1 MLGAVMLCLLV
12 SGGYAYDETY
22 EKAARHFKGREYK
35 KAVPYLET
43 YVARMP
49 DPAGYYMLGYA
60 LYKLCDYEKSREYF
74 DQAYLIDPEFTS
86 EKIPAHAGLADE
98 DERLVH
104 DILALSGAGGQ
115 IEFYAGVVR
124 SSIPVVG
131 ETMIR
136 ERTKLGMMEL
146 VGDMFRQGRL
156 YPSLVSSFNSRFDRD
171 HSAAVIR
178 WLKSPL
184 GKKIAALETRP
195 HTPAEMQRSMDMYQK
210 LPDERRQIIGNLET
224 ALRLADTN
232 IDIVSLALSEM
243 LKGMQAQLGE
253 RSAMSLSE
261 IEACLVNAREMP
273 REEIT
278 QYALDSLAHM
288 YQDLTNEEIRA
299 ALRFYATPAG
309 TWFME
314 TKRYAFRTAL
324 GKVSRDSGEKLG
336 QALALKRLGV

>member
-1 MLGAVMLCLLV
+1 MLSAVLLCLLCT
-12 SGGYAYDETY
+12 GGYAYDETY
-22 EKAARHFKGREYK
+22 EKAVKHFKAREYQ

-43 YVARMP
+43 YVDRMP

-60 LYKLCDYEKSREYF
+60 LYKLSDYERSREYF

-98 DERLVH
+98 DERLIH

-115 IEFYAGVVR
+115 IEFYADIVR

-136 ERTKLGMMEL
+136 ERTKLGMLEL
-146 VGDMFRQGRL
+146 VGGMFRQERL
-156 YPSLVSSFNSRFDRD
+156 YPSLVSSFNSRFDHD

-184 GKKIAALETRP
+184 GRKIAALESRP
-195 HTPAEMQRSMDMYQK
+195 HTPAGIQRSMDMYQK
-210 LPDERRQIIGNLET
+210 LPDGRRQIIGNLET

-232 IDIVSLALSEM
+232 IDIVSHALSEM

-253 RSAMSLSE
+253 HSTMTLSE
-261 IEACLVNAREMP
+261 IDACLVNAREMP

-278 QYALDSLAHM
+278 KYALDSLAHM
-288 YQDLTNEEIRA
+288 YQGLTDEEVRA
-299 ALRFYATPAG
+299 AARFYAAPAG
-309 TWFME
+309 TWFTE
-314 TKRYAFRTAL
+314 TRRYAFRTAL